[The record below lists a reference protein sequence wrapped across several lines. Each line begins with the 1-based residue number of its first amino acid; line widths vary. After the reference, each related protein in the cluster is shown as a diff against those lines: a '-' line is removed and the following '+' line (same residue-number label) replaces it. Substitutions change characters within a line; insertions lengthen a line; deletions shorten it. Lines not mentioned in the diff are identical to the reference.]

1 MSCATP
7 FKGKAINKS
16 NVSSSDLMGKFAF
29 FCTIL
34 GIILWTPGSYVFLT
48 AGLLPEA
55 AFSTASLTPLF
66 LVPSYP
72 HTLLKSSVLCTL
84 A

>member
-1 MSCATP
+1 
-7 FKGKAINKS
+7 
-16 NVSSSDLMGKFAF
+16 MGICAF
-29 FCTIL
+29 FCSIL
-34 GIILWTPGSYVFLT
+34 GIILWTPGSYVLLT

-55 AFSTASLTPLF
+55 AFSTASLTPLC

-72 HTLLKSSVLCTL
+72 PTLLKPSVLCTS